1 MKRGELTPFESWIA
15 ARSQL
20 STTGD
25 FADHCGASRATY
37 YRRRN
42 ETPLP
47 IEMVSSISKAA
58 GVSLAH
64 ALIAAGWIDRVE
76 LDWPDTQT
84 ALESASDSALLTQLL
99 HRAATREQDD
109 HNDTGPSNSPSTPLA
124 PVTGL
129 HTDPLPYAALT
140 EGDGNTMDNVPL
152 EGDE

>member
-1 MKRGELTPFESWIA
+1 MRQNEGMATDFSDWITSRTNLSAREIGRRIDRDQSALTRGPVSANTVIA
-15 ARSQL
+15 ACLATEAPLLEGLQVAGFITSKE
-20 STTGD
+20 
-25 FADHCGASRATY
+25 AD
-37 YRRRN
+37 
-42 ETPLP
+42 
-47 IEMVSSISKAA
+47 KAA
-58 GVSLAH
+58 ADG
-64 ALIAAGWIDRVE
+64 
-76 LDWPDTQT
+76 

-152 EGDE
+152 EGEE